1 MPGYFLLSAP
11 VPLCV
16 HVWSTL
22 LYRGAGLTLRASQLG
37 RATGSPGHRAV
48 VAARRRDFAL
58 QKGNQRTRENVVVV
72 TGHLRQPPRQS
83 EADQQKERERVCVC
97 VCVCTCVTVFMFDCV
112 RVCVHQH
119 VRDCVFVCMC
129 VCVCTCVTVFMFV
142 CVCACARA

>member
-83 EADQQKERERVCVC
+83 EADQQKERERESVCVC
-97 VCVCTCVTVFMFDCV
+97 VRVRV
-112 RVCVHQH
+112 RVCGVHVH
-119 VRDCVFVCMC
+119 VRDCVY
-129 VCVCTCVTVFMFV
+129 VCVS
-142 CVCACARA
+142 VCARVHVRDCVYV